1 MFWALLLS
9 LALTVLGEEANNR
22 DWIDPYDMINYD
34 STTKTMRK
42 PVEPATYPNVPTKR
56 REHTPDSSQPAEN
69 HCVRKLMELHK
80 QIEEQNKKIKALS
93 QQPTCTPV
101 FKRFLRRLLKE
112 IQRVGVPSDSAVG
125 LYDAKI
131 QLSRQSMAEIQTLV
145 DGEESWR
152 TGALDNAVS
161 QILVDLKPHDYE
173 AWKWRFEDTFHID
186 LDTVLKLGLG
196 VLLIMAVISTQ
207 LWSRVAWCV
216 QLCRLFVVCFLISI
230 IWNWFYMYKIAFA
243 DRQKNMVK
251 LEEISGKCTG
261 VKKYDWYDNLKE
273 LYRNTLTL
281 EDDPCKKY
289 YEMVYVNP
297 LLLVPPTKAISV
309 TIVTFITEPL
319 KHVGE
324 GIREFIR
331 ALLKDL
337 PVTWQI
343 IVFVTLVFLI

>member
-1 MFWALLLS
+1 
-9 LALTVLGEEANNR
+9 
-22 DWIDPYDMINYD
+22 
-34 STTKTMRK
+34 
-42 PVEPATYPNVPTKR
+42 
-56 REHTPDSSQPAEN
+56 
-69 HCVRKLMELHK
+69 
-80 QIEEQNKKIKALS
+80 
-93 QQPTCTPV
+93 
-101 FKRFLRRLLKE
+101 
-112 IQRVGVPSDSAVG
+112 
-125 LYDAKI
+125 YDAKI

-186 LDTVLKLGLG
+186 LDTVLKVKLPSSPNISVFAVNLHKCTRFASQVLPVSVLQLGLG

-343 IVFVTLVFLI
+343 IVFVTLVFLIS